1 MKKTFSILAI
11 LFALTTNADVLYW
24 MMDTDSAGQF
34 TYDTAV
40 LKYTTDNT
48 VDTISLSAMSAY
60 GGSSLNG
67 NIAIYQGYGFFFE
80 SDVAD
85 SGLNSV
91 SFFVEL
97 YNGESWVAKSDP
109 IAYSALAGN
118 IFKGGVGTPATPA
131 TFGTYAVPE
140 PTSGLLFLVG
150 GMLLG
155 LKRRRQKV

>member
-91 SFFVEL
+91 SFL
-97 YNGESWVAKSDP
+97 SL
-109 IAYSALAGN
+109 IH
-118 IFKGGVGTPATPA
+118 I
-131 TFGTYAVPE
+131 
-140 PTSGLLFLVG
+140 
-150 GMLLG
+150 
-155 LKRRRQKV
+155 